1 MLHTGKLF
9 LNNIQ
14 FVNGRAT
21 FLCCSATGPS
31 SGPQLHAAERELD
44 QQVLRRHA
52 ELGAASLCRREDGLV
67 DASVP
72 SPVSG
77 QQHRQVDGGG
87 CFKFVSAFHDQ
98 HAVVS
103 DHWITAAPLVTVK
116 SCFHPHSWSPCS
128 RPTARCTD
136 FKQTSCTK
144 FGFDAKCS
152 AGKSLENSATL
163 CSSTF
168 LPKVNTCCRKL
179 LSHSLT
185 PGCSRVTSATGG
197 RHFIITGRR
206 LLLTPRTVS
215 CLNHFVGE
223 KNPLV

>member
-1 MLHTGKLF
+1 MF
-9 LNNIQ
+9 LNNVQ

-44 QQVLRRHA
+44 QQLLRRHA
-52 ELGAASLCRREDGLV
+52 ELGAASLCGREDGLV

-87 CFKFVSAFHDQ
+87 CFKFASAFHDQ
-98 HAVVS
+98 HAVVVS
-103 DHWITAAPLVTVK
+103 NNRWITAAPLVTLFPPPQLEPVQ
-116 SCFHPHSWSPCS
+116 STHCS
-128 RPTARCTD
+128 LYGLQTNVMHEVRVRC
-136 FKQTSCTK
+136 KMLGGK
-144 FGFDAKCS
+144 EFGEFGDSVFIHIPSK
-152 AGKSLENSATL
+152 GKHLLQEAALS
-163 CSSTF
+163 
-168 LPKVNTCCRKL
+168 

-215 CLNHFVGE
+215 CLNHCVGK